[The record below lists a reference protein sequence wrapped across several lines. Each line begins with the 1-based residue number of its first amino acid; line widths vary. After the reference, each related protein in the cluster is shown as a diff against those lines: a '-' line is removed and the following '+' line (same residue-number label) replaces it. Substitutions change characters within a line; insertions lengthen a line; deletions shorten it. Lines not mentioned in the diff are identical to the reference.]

1 MELHA
6 TRQLP
11 PEVAHAICVNT
22 DSLDTLAT
30 IVRASRLFHQYAC
43 QQIWHTL
50 PSFVPIFLTMPN
62 DAYRRERNARPYSY
76 TTSGIPGMLPASAT
90 LKATRPL
97 VPHDLARFALYAPYV
112 RRVVP
117 RHSSYWSWR
126 NSLTAGAAHNEPDMS
141 PELWHMLQA
150 IWPTR
155 LLSLE
160 VLQYRQVAYIGRKA
174 YTHPL
179 HLFAGQS
186 LKTLDFTVLYLNE
199 QTGRPDRRTID
210 TVPEDPCLDVFV
222 RQLPQLSPHITT
234 FAIATEPRV
243 FARDVISDALCGLSQ
258 LTFVKVDRNALRP
271 RAIHHL
277 STLPALRHL
286 DLWMPSRGELLA
298 DPQALWPPRTT
309 AIAPFSALTKLVI
322 HAMQID
328 ECIDLLRHVSSSALL
343 SIVVEVR
350 VSSSTVTFPALAS
363 AIAALPSS
371 ETSIRSLNFTL
382 RWLEALPPESF
393 APLLPLSALEELV
406 LSDSAHAAVTDATL
420 RAMAQSWP
428 KMRQLTLYDW
438 IDHHVPQHAIQTTVH
453 GLRFFAQCCPDLERL
468 DVPLSDICAATLR
481 APLGPPSESES
492 RTYPLLDP
500 SRPHLLERLGVGRPK
515 LHDEAALAGSL
526 SGLFPA
532 LMYIEH
538 CWDDVRAFAPGG
550 MWDDDAD
557 TEERE
562 TLERWSALYDVYQAF
577 VRIRAQERSW
587 RAAQARSLL
596 HEEFRGLGLI

>member
-6 TRQLP
+6 TRQWP

-22 DSLDTLAT
+22 DSLNTLAT
-30 IVRASRLFHQYAC
+30 IARISRLFHQYAC

-50 PSFVPIFLTMPN
+50 PSFVPIFLTMPT
-62 DAYRRERNARPYSY
+62 DAYRRERNARPY
-76 TTSGIPGMLPASAT
+76 TTSGISGMAPTAT
-90 LKATRPL
+90 LKATRTL
-97 VPHDLARFALYAPYV
+97 VSHDLARFALYAPYM
-112 RRVVP
+112 RRIVP

-126 NSLTAGAAHNEPDMS
+126 NALTVGAAYNEHDVS

-160 VLQYRQVAYIGRKA
+160 VLQYRQVAYISRKA
-174 YTHPL
+174 YAHPL

-199 QTGRPDRRTID
+199 QTGRPDRRTVD
-210 TVPEDPCLDVFV
+210 TTPEDPCLDVFV

-234 FAIATEPRV
+234 FAFATEPRV
-243 FARDVISDALCGLSQ
+243 FARDAISDALCGLSQ
-258 LTFVKVDRNALRP
+258 LTSVKVDRNALRP
-271 RAIHHL
+271 RAVHHL

-286 DLWMPSRGELLA
+286 DLCMPSREEMLA
-298 DPQALWPPRTT
+298 EPQALWPPRTT
-309 AIAPFSALTKLVI
+309 TIVPFSALSKLVI
-322 HAMQID
+322 HAMQFD
-328 ECIDLLRHVSSSALL
+328 ECIDLIGHVSSSALL

-350 VSSSTVTFPALAS
+350 VSSATATFPALAS
-363 AIAALPSS
+363 AIAALPSA
-371 ETSIRSLNFTL
+371 ETSIRSLTFTL

-420 RAMAQSWP
+420 CAMAQSWP

-468 DVPLSDICAATLR
+468 DVPLSDISAATFR
-481 APLGPPSESES
+481 APSPSES
-492 RTYPLLDP
+492 RTYYPLLDP

-562 TLERWSALYDVYQAF
+562 TLERWSALYGVYQAF

-596 HEEFRGLGLI
+596 HEEFRGLGLV